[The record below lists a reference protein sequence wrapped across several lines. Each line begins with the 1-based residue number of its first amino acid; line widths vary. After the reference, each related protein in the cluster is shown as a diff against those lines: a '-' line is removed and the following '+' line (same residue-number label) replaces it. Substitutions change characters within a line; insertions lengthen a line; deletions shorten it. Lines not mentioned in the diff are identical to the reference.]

1 MVAVVSRDTPS
12 TGASPKLTGIKGTCT
27 RYRCGFPGCN
37 KRYAST
43 DGVRKHAR
51 KTHMSWLKAIDE
63 SAGSRDRQLESK
75 PSTYCVMEVTDDTS
89 DVEVE
94 NESPAM
100 APAPMPKIPT
110 LTGMRPACTELR
122 DAPMQMHEGSLLG
135 PRDSI
140 SDAMAAA
147 TAACLVGAAPPLP
160 LAWLLSSGMGAAMA
174 NAHNV
179 MAAAAAAA
187 AAPTPAHA
195 LSSSSAAMRSDLPVA
210 VASPPLRIQMPSPLW
225 GEAMSASF
233 AGAPSSPMPPMPP
246 MPPTGAWSPELISLF
261 AGGEMPHVPED
272 ESREEAVSGTDD
284 DPLCLSTYLT
294 PPTSSCVEKSCVSPF
309 ELEKRPKLLPP
320 PVPEA
325 KACTTIAEEDNI
337 NLFDDSRPMMGEA
350 EYNDFLNTLLA
361 L

>member
-122 DAPMQMHEGSLLG
+122 DGPMQMHEGSLLG

-140 SDAMAAA
+140 SDAM
-147 TAACLVGAAPPLP
+147 
-160 LAWLLSSGMGAAMA
+160 
-174 NAHNV
+174 
-179 MAAAAAAA
+179 AA

-246 MPPTGAWSPELISLF
+246 TGAWTPELISLF
-261 AGGEMPHVPED
+261 AGGDMPHVPED

-320 PVPEA
+320 AVPEV